1 MDPARIQIGGN
12 LKLDLLP
19 TPVDKDAWRQR
30 IGPTD
35 PAITL
40 SCTHNPEEEEL
51 LSRLPMSRLF
61 VFLAPRHPERFE
73 EVARLLQKKNIP
85 FVRWSRLTE
94 KRGGEE
100 RVVLVDAMGQLPI
113 CYALSRLAIVAG
125 SFQPHVGGHN
135 ILEPCMYGLPVL
147 FGPHMFSQKEL
158 AARVLAAKAG
168 MQVTYDTLPT
178 AVETFFNSP
187 REEALMVAAARD
199 LVASGRGASQAT
211 FRMIEAF
218 MEYTQI
224 T

>member
-1 MDPARIQIGGN
+1 
-12 LKLDLLP
+12 
-19 TPVDKDAWRQR
+19 
-30 IGPTD
+30 
-35 PAITL
+35 
-40 SCTHNPEEEEL
+40 
-51 LSRLPMSRLF
+51 
-61 VFLAPRHPERFE
+61 
-73 EVARLLQKKNIP
+73 
-85 FVRWSRLTE
+85 
-94 KRGGEE
+94 
-100 RVVLVDAMGQLPI
+100 
-113 CYALSRLAIVAG
+113 
-125 SFQPHVGGHN
+125 
-135 ILEPCMYGLPVL
+135 
-147 FGPHMFSQKEL
+147 MFSQKEL